1 MAEMSYLELRKMVE
15 FFYSMS
21 YDDEIPEETEQEAG
35 YRFSLLQLHARMF
48 ALGDRYDIPGLRDVA
63 VKKYS
68 SRGVVY
74 WEPVEYLESIYDVYR
89 RTPASIRQLRNAA
102 CNLVR
107 NNLRK
112 MLDDEV
118 IAITYDKVL
127 DEIPEFTKDMLRI
140 YVKAPLYGDC
150 ITCGSNQAFE
160 ALQVRCRRCG
170 KGRSGL

>member
-1 MAEMSYLELRKMVE
+1 MSYLELRKMVD

-21 YDDEIPEETEQEAG
+21 YDDEIPEETEQEAEN
-35 YRFSLLQLHARMF
+35 RFSLLQLHARMF

-68 SRGVVY
+68 SRGVAS
-74 WEPVEYLESIYDVYR
+74 WEPLEFLESIHEVYR

-102 CNLVR
+102 GILVR
-107 NNLRK
+107 NNMRK
-112 MLDDEV
+112 ILDDEV
-118 IAITYDKVL
+118 IAIIYDKVL
-127 DEIPEFTKDMLRI
+127 DEVPEFTKDMLRI

-160 ALQVRCRRCG
+160 ALQVRCKRCG